1 MYRLTMNIAELSS
14 ETCQFRMQ
22 EFVKISLKIKEKY
35 IFIETLR
42 EFISSSFGQLEMWQE
57 VLWTEKECG
66 QRETDLD
73 KGIKKVTVWKSV
85 GKEG

>member
-42 EFISSSFGQLEMWQE
+42 EFISSSFGQLEM
-57 VLWTEKECG
+57 
-66 QRETDLD
+66 
-73 KGIKKVTVWKSV
+73 
-85 GKEG
+85 

>member
-1 MYRLTMNIAELSS
+1 
-14 ETCQFRMQ
+14 
-22 EFVKISLKIKEKY
+22 
-35 IFIETLR
+35 
-42 EFISSSFGQLEMWQE
+42 MWQE